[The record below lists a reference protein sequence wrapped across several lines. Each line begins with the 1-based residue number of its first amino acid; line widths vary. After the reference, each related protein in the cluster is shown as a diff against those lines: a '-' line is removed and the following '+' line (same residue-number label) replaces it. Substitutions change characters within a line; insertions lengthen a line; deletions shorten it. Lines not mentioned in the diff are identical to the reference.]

1 MVNVFA
7 VPVFFICMR
16 ECLETSIIVSV
27 LLSFLKQTLGSE
39 HDPQTYKRLVKQVW
53 SGVGAGLFICLIIGG
68 GFIGAF
74 YGAGQD
80 YFAKT
85 EDLWEGIFSLI
96 ATVIITAMGAALLR
110 VSKLQDKWRRK
121 LAKALEA
128 RESIKTVNK
137 GRVKVWAEKYAMF
150 LLPFVTVLR
159 EGLEAV
165 VFIGGVSLGM
175 PAESFPLAV
184 VAGLAAGIVIGYL
197 IYKGGNFASLQIFL
211 VISTCFLYLVAAGLF
226 SKAVWSLE
234 MHRWS
239 QLTGG
244 DAAET
249 GSGPGSY
256 DIRQSVWHVN
266 CCNPEIN
273 GGGGW
278 GIFNSILGWQNSATY
293 GSVISYN
300 LYWVFVMVTF
310 IIMRHVEKGGR
321 VPFVKSKPTPPRDN
335 ESEPGVRDSTAFGK
349 ASAGGEGAPA
359 STNVREIHEHGTR
372 DSYRISSHS
381 RLSVLTAD
389 LRQH

>member
-27 LLSFLKQTLGSE
+27 LLSFLKQTLGPE
-39 HDPQTYKRLVKQVW
+39 RDAATYKHLVSQVW
-53 SGVGAGLFICLIIGG
+53 WGVGVGLFICLCIGA

-74 YGAGQD
+74 YTVGQD
-80 YFAKT
+80 FFSKT

-96 ATVIITAMGAALLR
+96 ATVIITIMGAALLR
-110 VSKLQDKWRRK
+110 VSKLQDKWRVK

-128 RESIKTVNK
+128 REHSKTITGHRMK
-137 GRVKVWAEKYAMF
+137 SWAEKYAMF

-184 VAGLAAGIVIGYL
+184 VAGLAAGILIGYF

-211 VISTCFLYLVAAGLF
+211 VVSTCFLYLVAAGLF
-226 SKAVWSLE
+226 SKAVWNLE
-234 MHRWS
+234 MHHWS

-300 LYWVFVMVTF
+300 LYWLTVMVTF
-310 IIMRHVEKGGR
+310 ALMRHAEKGGR
-321 VPFVKSKPTPPRDN
+321 LPFVKSKASSPHDS
-335 ESEPGVRDSTAFGK
+335 ESEPGTRDSAVFGK
-349 ASAGGEGAPA
+349 TLTDGERSPA
-359 STNVREIHEHGTR
+359 TTNVHEIHEHGR
-372 DSYRISSHS
+372 DSNRISSHS